1 MAGIKDYLGYRN
13 EKKRVITKLAG
24 GKSIVEVFDGISS
37 NNEAKFRYAIAL
49 TDANGTAVTD
59 LGVILTAEELKG
71 LANAINKALENGD
84 IQPTRTRAE
93 YKAIYPEKESPRKPL
108 FC

>member
-1 MAGIKDYLGYRN
+1 MAGIKDILSYRN
-13 EKKRVITKLAG
+13 TKKRVITKLAG

-37 NNEAKFRYAIAL
+37 NNEAKFKYAIAL

-59 LGVILTAEELKG
+59 LGVMLTTEELKG
-71 LANAINKALENGD
+71 LATAINRLFENGD
-84 IQPTRTRAE
+84 IQHTRTMAE
-93 YKAIYPEKESPRKPL
+93 YKAIYPEPERQCKPL